1 MIPSLL
7 PIHVRPDVVFERG
20 EGAYL
25 YDLSGRRY
33 LDFICGIGV
42 TGLGHC
48 HPCLVAALREQEEKV
63 WHLSNLF
70 EIPEQTRLAQRLV
83 AASFADT
90 AFFFNSGVEAIE
102 CSLKMARKYQDSV
115 GHPERYRIITF
126 EGAFHGRTLAA
137 IAAGGQDK
145 HLAGFGPPMDGFDQV
160 PFGNLNQVSG
170 ALTEQTAGILVEPV
184 QGEGGIRPA
193 APEFLQGLRRLADE
207 MGILL
212 IFDEVQC
219 GMGRTGRLL
228 AHEWAGVAPDIA
240 AVAKALGGGFPVGA
254 CLALERAAS
263 GMTVGS
269 HGTTFGGNP
278 LAMAVA
284 NAVLDVMLEE
294 GFFEHVV
301 EMGEKLSAR
310 LDRLVKDHPK
320 VVEGDIRGTG
330 LMLGMRC
337 IPPNRDLVV
346 ALREAGLLAGPA
358 GDNVLRLLPPLIVGE
373 AEIDEAVGILD
384 SVFAGFDS

>member
-1 MIPSLL
+1 
-7 PIHVRPDVVFERG
+7 
-20 EGAYL
+20 
-25 YDLSGRRY
+25 
-33 LDFICGIGV
+33 
-42 TGLGHC
+42 
-48 HPCLVAALREQEEKV
+48 
-63 WHLSNLF
+63 
-70 EIPEQTRLAQRLV
+70 
-83 AASFADT
+83 
-90 AFFFNSGVEAIE
+90 
-102 CSLKMARKYQDSV
+102 
-115 GHPERYRIITF
+115 
-126 EGAFHGRTLAA
+126 
-137 IAAGGQDK
+137 
-145 HLAGFGPPMDGFDQV
+145 
-160 PFGNLNQVSG
+160 
-170 ALTEQTAGILVEPV
+170 
-184 QGEGGIRPA
+184 
-193 APEFLQGLRRLADE
+193 
-207 MGILL
+207 
-212 IFDEVQC
+212 VQC

-294 GFFEHVV
+294 GFFEHIV